1 MLLLGKV
8 LALVDDM
15 RNHPAAI
22 LIQEGFPIVISS
34 DDPALWGASGLS
46 YDFYEAFMGLAGT
59 HMDLKL
65 LKKLVLNSLNYS
77 DADDQCK
84 NVVRNKW
91 DKYMETFV
99 PTIQIL

>member
-1 MLLLGKV
+1 
-8 LALVDDM
+8 M

-46 YDFYEAFMGLAGT
+46 YDFYEAFMGLAGEN
-59 HMDLKL
+59 MDLKL
-65 LKKLVLNSLNYS
+65 LKKLVLNSLDYG
-77 DADDQCK
+77 DADDQCRE
-84 NVVRNKW
+84 VVRIKW
-91 DKYMETFV
+91 NQYIQTFV